1 MSDLFQNFKMTRKGF
16 FKAQKHADQQNKEQ
30 YNSEKKLDTKDL
42 ADSRR
47 LNSKSACHFYTKPY
61 RTI

>member
-1 MSDLFQNFKMTRKGF
+1 MTRKGF
-16 FKAQKHADQQNKEQ
+16 FKAQKYADQQNKEQ

-47 LNSKSACHFYTKPY
+47 LNSKVSLAFLH
-61 RTI
+61 